1 MLQHAERATCCVLHI
16 VARCMLH
23 VEDVAGCVLHRLA
36 VAVPFISAARVP
48 KQSARGGG
56 QQRSGM
62 RGCNGAVAVL
72 ESREMLDN
80 DDAAS
85 DTASS
90 NGDQRLTPTSLS
102 RTSSSRRRSLTL
114 ETPSGSGPVKVYTCA
129 RTHTYLHTRAHAH
142 THTHSRTHT
151 FTHAHTLSL
160 THANTQARTH
170 SRTHARTHAR
180 AGAYARK
187 LALTLT
193 HARTGFALQPGGPR
207 GLRES
212 RQDGVEG
219 PAAGRGL
226 KHQQVAADARAG
238 RPAGGLDP

>member
-1 MLQHAERATCCVLHI
+1 
-16 VARCMLH
+16 
-23 VEDVAGCVLHRLA
+23 
-36 VAVPFISAARVP
+36 
-48 KQSARGGG
+48 
-56 QQRSGM
+56 
-62 RGCNGAVAVL
+62 
-72 ESREMLDN
+72 MLDN

-151 FTHAHTLSL
+151 YHSRTQTFTHARTHVRTHAL
-160 THANTQARTH
+160 THALTHTRTH
-170 SRTHARTHAR
+170 THAHTHARTHAR
-180 AGAYARK
+180 THSRTRACARK
-187 LALTLT
+187 LTLALT

-207 GLRES
+207 GLGES

-238 RPAGGLDP
+238 RPAGGLDR